1 MKFEHDIILLN
12 SKNEEKAIG
21 QLKTS
26 SKDRIDKIFLDK
38 HMYNKLKKNRY
49 SAFCY
54 FSK

>member
-38 HMYNKLKKNRY
+38 HMYNKLKKN
-49 SAFCY
+49 
-54 FSK
+54 